1 MEFNPFSPL
10 PAPAPPPWR
19 PRPSLLRR
27 LRVPLIF
34 VGLPLV
40 TFGVMRLWDVLEM
53 EPAARFPLFM
63 AFQLSVTLALVVI
76 PIWFLF
82 FSGLSWVAKA
92 NGVAA
97 LILLGIVTVAC
108 VRRVEFTGDL
118 RPVFI
123 FRWQPRPE
131 DRFEQ
136 YRSRNVAGTP
146 LPPIDLTIDPVG
158 KEPWQRKLQARA
170 RPPSSGTSCGRT
182 PRRTRRPWRRHGG
195 RRGMRVRS
203 ARLWSAI
210 SAPSWAWTSK

>member
-1 MEFNPFSPL
+1 
-10 PAPAPPPWR
+10 
-19 PRPSLLRR
+19 RPSLLRR

-40 TFGVMRLWDVLEM
+40 VFGVMRLWDVLEL

-63 AFQLSVTLALVVI
+63 AFQLSIMLALVII

-92 NGVAA
+92 NGVASV
-97 LILLGIVTVAC
+97 ILLGIVTVAC

-131 DRFEQ
+131 DRK
-136 YRSRNVAGTP
+136 SV
-146 LPPIDLTIDPVG
+146 V
-158 KEPWQRKLQARA
+158 
-170 RPPSSGTSCGRT
+170 
-182 PRRTRRPWRRHGG
+182 
-195 RRGMRVRS
+195 
-203 ARLWSAI
+203 
-210 SAPSWAWTSK
+210 